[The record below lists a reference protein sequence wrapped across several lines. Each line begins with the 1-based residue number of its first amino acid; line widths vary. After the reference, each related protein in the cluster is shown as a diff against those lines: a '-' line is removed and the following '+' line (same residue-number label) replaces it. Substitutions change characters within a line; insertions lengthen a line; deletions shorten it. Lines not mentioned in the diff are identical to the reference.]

1 MTNMKAWTQGG
12 TKKPLCLRK
21 TEEGGSRAGSQEG
34 KQRKVKMQRLE
45 RDEQGFEEREGGN
58 K

>member
-1 MTNMKAWTQGG
+1 MTNMKAWTQREA
-12 TKKPLCLRK
+12 KKPLCLRK

-34 KQRKVKMQRLE
+34 KRRRVKMQRLE
-45 RDEQGFEEREGGN
+45 RDELGFGEREGGS

>member
-1 MTNMKAWTQGG
+1 MKAWTQGG

-21 TEEGGSRAGSQEG
+21 NEEGGSRAGSQEG
-34 KQRKVKMQRLE
+34 KRRKVKMQRLE